1 MVLIVYKLNV
11 ILMFQYMNA
20 IKATLSTSQP
30 VITEEEFNTIF
41 YKISE
46 LHELHKNFLEGLKAA
61 VASWEEPLSV
71 GIHFKKMVKYSYKMV
86 RNINFTKVWI
96 IPYQFI
102 NILLLNLRIVI
113 KEWRLH
119 PPNLSEVD

>member
-1 MVLIVYKLNV
+1 
-11 ILMFQYMNA
+11 MNA

-61 VASWEEPLSV
+61 VASYEEPLSV
-71 GIHFKKMVKYSYKMV
+71 GSHFKKMVRCFFFYKSS
-86 RNINFTKVWI
+86 F
-96 IPYQFI
+96 
-102 NILLLNLRIVI
+102 LNVQV
-113 KEWRLH
+113 H
-119 PPNLSEVD
+119 QVT

>member
-1 MVLIVYKLNV
+1 
-11 ILMFQYMNA
+11 MNA

-61 VASWEEPLSV
+61 VSSWEEPLSV
-71 GIHFKKMVKYSYKMV
+71 GIHFKKMV
-86 RNINFTKVWI
+86 NIICMQVK
-96 IPYQFI
+96 
-102 NILLLNLRIVI
+102 
-113 KEWRLH
+113 
-119 PPNLSEVD
+119 